1 MEITYVAFSST
12 EIHFVKVGK
21 KGACLKKKKEGEER
35 DRLAKRMERV
45 MISFLHTE
53 DIPVDKLQMS
63 YKQVV
68 PVTLRIAALVSM
80 H

>member
-1 MEITYVAFSST
+1 
-12 EIHFVKVGK
+12 
-21 KGACLKKKKEGEER
+21 
-35 DRLAKRMERV
+35 